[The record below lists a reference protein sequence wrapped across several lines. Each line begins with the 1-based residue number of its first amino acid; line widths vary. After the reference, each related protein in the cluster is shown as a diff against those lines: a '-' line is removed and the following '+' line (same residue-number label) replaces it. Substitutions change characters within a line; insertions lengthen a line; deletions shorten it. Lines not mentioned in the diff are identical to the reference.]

1 MNNLDRPPEN
11 ELNELSEVQSPETQR
26 LTTTDIFVNVFAVG
40 LLIVT
45 LPIFFNPPSPTSQV
59 QSPNRVVLP
68 LRLSR

>member
-1 MNNLDRPPEN
+1 MNNFDRAPEN

-26 LTTTDIFVNVFAVG
+26 LTTADILAHVFAVG

-45 LPIFFNPPSPTSQV
+45 LPIFFSPPSPSSQA
-59 QSPNRVVLP
+59 QSPNRVMLP